1 MKSLALGDQKVRDM
15 MDIKEE
21 KLELIQWLAG
31 VRDIGIIKEFINL
44 KKTKEVDWWD
54 TISLEERAE
63 ISEGIDQADK
73 GEVIP
78 HEEVLEK
85 YKKRL

>member
-1 MKSLALGDQKVRDM
+1 

-31 VRDIGIIKEFINL
+31 VRDVEIIKEFMNL

-54 TISLEERAE
+54 TISPEEQAE
-63 ISEGIDQADK
+63 ISEGIASSSTCSAGHVEAMMLRIFNPIYTK
-73 GEVIP
+73 GKNC
-78 HEEVLEK
+78 LNQDF
-85 YKKRL
+85 

>member
-1 MKSLALGDQKVRDM
+1 M

-31 VRDIGIIKEFINL
+31 VRDVEIIKEFINL

-54 TISLEERAE
+54 TISPEEQAE
-63 ISEGIDQADK
+63 ISEGIAQADK

-78 HEEVLEK
+78 HEEVMGK
-85 YKKRL
+85 YKKWL